1 MESSK
6 KSKQSDVGAEEMYT
20 AYEVESRRKRDFFAV
35 ESILPALY
43 ILEST
48 NEMNDYMRRADIDEV
63 AGDVARGAYLIAD
76 AMMKER
82 ERER

>member
-6 KSKQSDVGAEEMYT
+6 KSKQSGDVGAEEMYT

-35 ESILPALY
+35 ESILSALC
-43 ILEST
+43 ILERKFGREEYIS
-48 NEMNDYMRRADIDEV
+48 MSGDELAGNV
-63 AGDVARGAYLIAD
+63 AELAYRIAD

-82 ERER
+82 ER